1 MLIRIFM
8 EKIDK
13 IPFELSMIL
22 NKTAKTRSFSKNG
35 SLKPTIPTSK

>member
-1 MLIRIFM
+1 MMIGIFM

-22 NKTAKTRSFSKNG
+22 NKTQ
-35 SLKPTIPTSK
+35 KPALFQKMGL